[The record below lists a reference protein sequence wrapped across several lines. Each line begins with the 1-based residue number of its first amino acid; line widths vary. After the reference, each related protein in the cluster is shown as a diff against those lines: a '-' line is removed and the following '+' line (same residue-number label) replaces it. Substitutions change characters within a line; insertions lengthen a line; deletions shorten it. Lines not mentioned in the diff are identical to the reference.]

1 MVTRKG
7 KKKTGRLEME
17 DRLFGM
23 VERASLKGESL
34 PGEPT
39 LANMLGVSRPS
50 LREALVR
57 LERDGVIHRRKGRQ
71 TFINKDALDLAG
83 RFDQVGDFSEVLSA
97 AGFNPS
103 VEVLVEERTKM
114 GSETANAFG
123 CEIGTPVLRIVKRW
137 LADGNPVRVA
147 IDEVPL
153 PSLDVKLPKGRSVL
167 DLVPHLSGEKVL
179 WDLAVP
185 GAVNAT
191 KELADWL
198 GVPLRSALL
207 VLECIGISQS
217 GERVFHAHDYYVPG
231 AVRLGLIRTVNEQ
244 R

>member
-1 MVTRKG
+1 
-7 KKKTGRLEME
+7 
-17 DRLFGM
+17 
-23 VERASLKGESL
+23 
-34 PGEPT
+34 
-39 LANMLGVSRPS
+39 
-50 LREALVR
+50 
-57 LERDGVIHRRKGRQ
+57 
-71 TFINKDALDLAG
+71 
-83 RFDQVGDFSEVLSA
+83 
-97 AGFNPS
+97 
-103 VEVLVEERTKM
+103 M

>member
-1 MVTRKG
+1 MAIRKG

-17 DRLFGM
+17 DRLLGM
-23 VERASLKGESL
+23 VERASSKGESL

-57 LERDGVIHRRKGRQ
+57 LERDGVIHRRKGSQ

-83 RFDQVGDFSEVLSA
+83 RFDQVGDFSEVLSE
-97 AGFNPS
+97 AGFVPS
-103 VEVLVEERTKM
+103 VEVLVEERIKM

-123 CEIGTPVLRIVKRW
+123 CEVGTPVLRIVKRW
-137 LADGNPVRVA
+137 LADGSPVRLA

-153 PSLDVKLPKGRSVL
+153 PSFDVKLPKGRSVL
-167 DLVPHLSGEKVL
+167 ELVPHLTGQKVL

-191 KELADWL
+191 KELSEWL
-198 GVPLRSALL
+198 DVPLRSALL
-207 VLECIGISQS
+207 VLECIGISQA
-217 GERVFHAHDYYVPG
+217 GERVFYAHDYYVPG
-231 AVRLGLIRTVNEQ
+231 AVRLGLIRTIDKLH
-244 R
+244 

>member
-57 LERDGVIHRRKGRQ
+57 LERDGFIYRRKGSQ

-97 AGFNPS
+97 AGFIPG